1 MKPPKERGIK
11 FLLYMKKDRTT
22 KSLRMENILAG
33 ESCGVCHLR
42 VAFPLD
48 DCRKCHPSMK

>member
-1 MKPPKERGIK
+1 MK